1 MVVVR
6 IRSDAERMTVMRY
19 IPVVLLIYVFG
30 PGTAAAQQPREE
42 YSAIAVSAGG
52 PLSNPVAGRLLIDVE
67 RLSTDE
73 ERQRFIDALTKS
85 QDVALETLQRLP
97 PVGSVRT
104 PGTLRWAI
112 RYAQATEEDG
122 RRRIFLITDRPLS
135 FDEVA
140 GQPRTVKYPFAVI
153 ELFVDKQGEGEGNF
167 HQAVRIQA
175 LGKRRVLGIENY
187 TTAPVTLTEV
197 ERR

>member
-1 MVVVR
+1 MWRVSLIVLA
-6 IRSDAERMTVMRY
+6 SLLGLT
-19 IPVVLLIYVFG
+19 PVS
-30 PGTAAAQQPREE
+30 AQGGRET

-52 PLSNPVAGRLLIDVE
+52 PLSNPVAGQLLIDVE

-73 ERQRFIDALTKS
+73 ERERFMAALTKG
-85 QDVALETLQRLP
+85 QDAALETLQRLP
-97 PVGSVRT
+97 PVGAVRT

-135 FDEVA
+135 FAEVA
-140 GQPRTVKYPFAVI
+140 EQLRTIKYPFTAI
-153 ELFVDKQGEGEGNF
+153 ELFVDARGEGEGNL

-187 TTAPVTLTEV
+187 TTAPVRLTEV

>member
-1 MVVVR
+1 
-6 IRSDAERMTVMRY
+6 MRH
-19 IPVVLLIYVFG
+19 IALVVLVGVIGLVS
-30 PGTAAAQQPREE
+30 AAAQAVNER

-52 PLSNPVAGRLLIDVE
+52 PLSSPVAGQLLIDVD

-73 ERQRFIDALTKS
+73 ERQRFMDALTKS
-85 QDVALETLQRLP
+85 QDTALETLQRLP

-104 PGTLRWAI
+104 PGTLRWAV

-135 FDEVA
+135 FAEVA
-140 GQPRTVKYPFAVI
+140 GQPRTVKYPFVVL
-153 ELFVDKQGEGEGNF
+153 ELFVDAKGKGEGNF
-167 HQAVRIQA
+167 HQAARIQA

-187 TTAPVTLTEV
+187 TTAPVKLTEV